1 MRLLWCKLNNY
12 SIEELEPD
20 LVDYK
25 PQFIDIE
32 KQTLI
37 DQTVPLVLTG
47 LTLRNYRSYD
57 EFYVCQK
64 CGKVY
69 WQGTHWQRR
78 TKLKKVLNDDDND
91 GESDNNDNETKEEEE
106 DDDDGIVFYDAL
118 STL

>member
-12 SIEELEPD
+12 SVEELEPE
-20 LVDYK
+20 LVNYK
-25 PQFIDIE
+25 PQQIDLNSL
-32 KQTLI
+32 TLI
-37 DQTVPLVLTG
+37 GEDVPLVLMG

-57 EFYVCQK
+57 EFYVCRK

-78 TKLKKVLNDDDND
+78 VNRNILIKDNPLNQA
-91 GESDNNDNETKEEEE
+91 EE
-106 DDDDGIVFYDAL
+106 DEGEEDDDGIVFYDAK